1 MIVKNDAHVIIKTL
15 TNLCSHLQFSY
26 WVISDTGST
35 DNTRELIVEFFK
47 EKDICGELFEHDWKD
62 FGYNRT
68 LALECAYNN
77 ADDEIKGDIVLPHI
91 FDYDSYTFKFGTD
104 FTYSRPLL
112 VNNRKK
118 WEFKGVLHEFLVN
131 LEPSSTGNKPIE
143 GNYHIVSGRTGNRNK
158 NPNKYIDDATI
169 LKKAHYDVLK
179 SDYNLSCRY
188 AFYCAQSY
196 KDCGEK
202 YMNESIEWY
211 KKCLDLGNWAQEKY
225 YACLMIGNFYKI
237 KNDIPNTMN
246 RVATMD
252 VRMYMSKFSIL
263 LFCF

>member
-1 MIVKNDAHVIIKTL
+1 MIVKNEAHVIIKTL

-68 LALECAYNN
+68 LALECAYNKTDLLFIFD

-112 VNNRKK
+112 VNNRKN
-118 WEFKGVLHEFLVN
+118 GN
-131 LEPSSTGNKPIE
+131 LK
-143 GNYHIVSGRTGNRNK
+143 V
-158 NPNKYIDDATI
+158 
-169 LKKAHYDVLK
+169 
-179 SDYNLSCRY
+179 
-188 AFYCAQSY
+188 F
-196 KDCGEK
+196 
-202 YMNESIEWY
+202 
-211 KKCLDLGNWAQEKY
+211 
-225 YACLMIGNFYKI
+225 
-237 KNDIPNTMN
+237 
-246 RVATMD
+246 
-252 VRMYMSKFSIL
+252 YMSSL
-263 LFCF
+263 